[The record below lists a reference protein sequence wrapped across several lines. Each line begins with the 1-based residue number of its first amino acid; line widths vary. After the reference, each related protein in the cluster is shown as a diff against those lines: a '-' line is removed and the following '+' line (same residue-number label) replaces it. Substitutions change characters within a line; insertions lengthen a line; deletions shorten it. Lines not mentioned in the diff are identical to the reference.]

1 MKTKLITLAL
11 VTLTFNYAN
20 SQGLLGKLK
29 DATKPKEPA
38 KVDKT
43 PVRLPDSPENFKDE
57 FGYSGYYYSLDTLW
71 VVDINYYKPVKDD
84 KGRKQYRMGQKW
96 KFIRE
101 ENGNIINKLQ
111 RYEGTEICT
120 YDRSYSYVLDEKALE
135 KTDLVKFSKNFYNS
149 TLFLVKLENGVY
161 GEAKV
166 DAYKGVVLEYNN
178 TYAKDSTKLAVYD
191 KETGA
196 AKMQQ
201 VLNQAKLK
209 EFDKVREK
217 WMKNETYTK
226 MIGKIGFIDQY
237 SKVAYNRNDIT
248 EKPDVFMSSV
258 ELGKQSIFYRAYYK
272 TPGSVLC
279 SGCELNTT
287 YEIDGIKVSRVE
299 QRKKSSKWSQNIKQ
313 KFVDDNF
320 FTAAPTIVSFQENI
334 ADYAFLY
341 CLYQNKDKFKEG
353 KTFKM
358 KVTISTNQ
366 EGVDKDVLAEGTLT
380 LVYKDA
386 NKAGVDK
393 MIKWIED
400 LLNE

>member
-1 MKTKLITLAL
+1 MKIRMITLAFA
-11 VTLTFNYAN
+11 VISASAINA
-20 SQGLLGKLK
+20 QGLLGKLK
-29 DATKPKEPA
+29 DAGKSKQ
-38 KVDKT
+38 
-43 PVRLPDSPENFKDE
+43 PEKAEKKAVQIPEKADDFKDE
-57 FGYSGYYYSLDTLW
+57 FGYSGKYYSLDTLW
-71 VVDINYYKPVKDD
+71 YNKDQFD
-84 KGRKQYRMGQKW
+84 QKRDMDYALSLKW

-101 ENGNIINKLQ
+101 ENGNIVNKLQ
-111 RYEGTEICT
+111 RYYGEDLMDAG
-120 YDRSYSYVLDEKALE
+120 YNFNLDEKSFEKNNIVIFKQNYGSNGNFFLVMLE
-135 KTDLVKFSKNFYNS
+135 KDVFGL
-149 TLFLVKLENGVY
+149 
-161 GEAKV
+161 AKV
-166 DAYKGVVLEYNN
+166 DYYKNVIIEYINS
-178 TYAKDSTKLAVYD
+178 YAKDPAKLAVYD

-196 AKMQQ
+196 AKLQQ
-201 VLNQAKLK
+201 VLNSNK
-209 EFDKVREK
+209 EGEIKALREK

-287 YEIDGIKVSRVE
+287 YEIEGVKVSRVE
-299 QRKKSSKWSQNIKQ
+299 QRKKSSKWSNNIKQ

-366 EGVDKDVLAEGTLT
+366 EGVDKDVLAEGTIT
-380 LVYKDA
+380 LIYKDA

-393 MIKWIED
+393 MIKWIDD